1 MPGHSLRARSTSIEL
16 AQPYYSLSF
25 SNNQS
30 MQQEQTVQL
39 LFHSEVHRTAAAR
52 LYMSVLQLLSL
63 PLIIYYYVCV
73 CVGGGGG
80 GGGGGGILLAVFS
93 FPWKCIG
100 PYAYCTA
107 YIVQHC

>member
-1 MPGHSLRARSTSIEL
+1 
-16 AQPYYSLSF
+16 
-25 SNNQS
+25 

-107 YIVQHC
+107 YIVQHCWICGAIWTVAGVWGLVGVAVRNATAC